1 MRLTESE
8 KKLIQSCRRKNRQ
21 RKPAAKKQTAVRRKQ
36 SLLPDYITIAN
47 VYNRLAIVGG
57 AGVLLSLVL
66 SAPLHT
72 LPFLSVWLTSV
83 LRFSHSCKMQ
93 RVLNL

>member
-8 KKLIQSCRRKNRQ
+8 KKLIQSRRRKSRQ
-21 RKPAAKKQTAVRRKQ
+21 RKPAARQTAVRRKRQ

-66 SAPLHT
+66 SAPLHI
-72 LPFLSVWLTSV
+72 LLFLSVWLVSV
-83 LRFSHSCKMQ
+83 LRFAHSCKMQ

>member
-1 MRLTESE
+1 VRLTESE
-8 KKLIQSCRRKNRQ
+8 KKLIQSRRRQ
-21 RKPAAKKQTAVRRKQ
+21 KRRQKPAPKKQTAVRRKK
-36 SLLPDYITIAN
+36 SILPDYITIAN

-66 SAPLHT
+66 SAPLHI
-72 LPFLSVWLTSV
+72 LLFLSVWLVSV
-83 LRFSHSCKMQ
+83 LRFAHSCKMQ

>member
-8 KKLIQSCRRKNRQ
+8 KKLIQSRRRRNRQ
-21 RKPAAKKQTAVRRKQ
+21 RKPAARQTAVRRKRQ
-36 SLLPDYITIAN
+36 PLLPDYITIAN

-66 SAPLHT
+66 SAPLHI
-72 LPFLSVWLTSV
+72 LLFLSVWLVSV
-83 LRFSHSCKMQ
+83 LRFAHSCKMQ

>member
-8 KKLIQSCRRKNRQ
+8 KKLIQSRRRRNRQ
-21 RKPAAKKQTAVRRKQ
+21 RKPAARQTAARRQ
-36 SLLPDYITIAN
+36 RRARLDYITIAN

-66 SAPLHT
+66 SAPLHI
-72 LPFLSVWLTSV
+72 LLFLSVWLVSV

>member
-8 KKLIQSCRRKNRQ
+8 KKLIQSRRRRNRQ
-21 RKPAAKKQTAVRRKQ
+21 RKPAARQTAVRRKRQ
-36 SLLPDYITIAN
+36 SILPDYITIAN
-47 VYNRLAIVGG
+47 LYNRLAIVDG

-66 SAPLHT
+66 SAPLHI
-72 LPFLSVWLTSV
+72 LLFLSVWLVSV

>member
-8 KKLIQSCRRKNRQ
+8 KKLIQSRRRNKRT
-21 RKPAAKKQTAVRRKQ
+21 RKSAPRKTAVRRKRQ
-36 SLLPDYITIAN
+36 SILPDYITIAN
-47 VYNRLAIVGG
+47 LYNRLAIVGG

-66 SAPLHT
+66 SAPLHI
-72 LPFLSVWLTSV
+72 LLFLSVWLVSV